1 MLTPISFSSRI
12 EDDFFIEPLFRH
24 PDGRPPELCLLPKP
38 FNPADAGKI
47 RNEYRISANSF
58 RGNYSLLNLALCT
71 VTLHKSAETIQG
83 RKLFKGG
90 NYLRKYGK

>member
-47 RNEYRISANSF
+47 RNE
-58 RGNYSLLNLALCT
+58 
-71 VTLHKSAETIQG
+71 
-83 RKLFKGG
+83 
-90 NYLRKYGK
+90 